1 MSYRLSTMND
11 MTNEWTM
18 KIFRMVW
25 RIEQLC
31 STKHIKFK
39 PQIMTGCTI
48 ELRPKTLF
56 EHLNTLNSKKWGFH
70 CVVSSW
76 VALKNILPLFFFR
89 KEFQDSSKLFE
100 ASLGFI
106 EFFKAFLSN
115 PVPIK
120 SSFKR
125 DCSKIFPVFKRI
137 FADFKRDC
145 SKFFQ
150 DSMGFYK
157 ILFQISILTNN
168 R

>member
-1 MSYRLSTMND
+1 MDDENLSN
-11 MTNEWTM
+11 
-18 KIFRMVW
+18 
-25 RIEQLC
+25 
-31 STKHIKFK
+31 
-39 PQIMTGCTI
+39 G
-48 ELRPKTLF
+48 
-56 EHLNTLNSKKWGFH
+56 
-70 CVVSSW
+70 
-76 VALKNILPLFFFR
+76 LKNWTTLLHKTHQIQTPNNDRLHNWTSTQNTFWTLEHFEFEEVRFSLCCQQLSSSEKYFTTVFFR